1 MPVGGGTFTVQNKT
15 LPGAYYQFRASG
27 NTVSMGARGI
37 AALPLELPWG
47 PENQIYSLA
56 AGDFN
61 QLALKDLGYDPTAS
75 ELLLVREALK
85 RAKTLLIYR
94 VNSGGAKAAVTVGG
108 LSVTARYGGT
118 RGNAL
123 KAAVLANADNSANVD
138 VVTYLDGTE
147 MDRQTVAKSGGAAGL
162 KANDYVTFST
172 PATLTAAAAASLTG
186 GTNGTVNGSAY
197 TAWMNALEV
206 EDFNVLGYPGTDD
219 SVKSLVTAFV
229 KRLRDDEGKYI
240 TGVLYQHTSADS
252 IGIIS
257 VKNGV
262 KLSDGTVIT
271 GDKAVAWVT
280 GASAAAEINESLTNT
295 TYDDAVDVDIKYT
308 KGQYEAAL
316 KAGEFVFYAEKGKA
330 RVLSDIN
337 SRTTFG
343 ICPKDVLHPMY
354 DCRFY
359 ADHITEQYEMPM
371 TIQGVLRAI
380 EAVKETLEDR
390 KLRETERYRF
400 VASILDSG
408 ATPDGQIVM
417 VSVFLPLIEAVRQRQ
432 VLNRNDPVLTPI
444 FAIK

>member
-280 GASAAAEINESLTNT
+280 GASASAEVNESLTNT

-343 ICPKDVLHPMY
+343 IRKILQTE
-354 DCRFY
+354 RF
-359 ADHITEQYEMPM
+359 QYLIYSWNYGMEWSRL
-371 TIQGVLRAI
+371 IG
-380 EAVKETLEDR
+380 KS
-390 KLRETERYRF
+390 RETALANLKQQLESALLQDDRIL
-400 VASILDSG
+400 SITDLNVTDSG
-408 ATPDGQIVM
+408 RRFLT
-417 VSVFLPLIEAVRQRQ
+417 VSFTANTIFGAVGEEITAN
-432 VLNRNDPVLTPI
+432 V
-444 FAIK
+444 

>member
-206 EDFNVLGYPGTDD
+206 EDFNVLGY
-219 SVKSLVTAFV
+219 
-229 KRLRDDEGKYI
+229 
-240 TGVLYQHTSADS
+240 Q
-252 IGIIS
+252 
-257 VKNGV
+257 
-262 KLSDGTVIT
+262 
-271 GDKAVAWVT
+271 
-280 GASAAAEINESLTNT
+280 
-295 TYDDAVDVDIKYT
+295 
-308 KGQYEAAL
+308 
-316 KAGEFVFYAEKGKA
+316 
-330 RVLSDIN
+330 
-337 SRTTFG
+337 
-343 ICPKDVLHPMY
+343 
-354 DCRFY
+354 
-359 ADHITEQYEMPM
+359 
-371 TIQGVLRAI
+371 
-380 EAVKETLEDR
+380 
-390 KLRETERYRF
+390 
-400 VASILDSG
+400 SG
-408 ATPDGQIVM
+408 
-417 VSVFLPLIEAVRQRQ
+417 
-432 VLNRNDPVLTPI
+432 
-444 FAIK
+444 

>member
-1 MPVGGGTFTVQNKT
+1 MPVGGGTFTVQNKI

-147 MDRQTVAKSGGAAGL
+147 MDRQTVAKSGGAASL

-280 GASAAAEINESLTNT
+280 GASASAEVNESLTNT

-308 KGQYEAAL
+308 KGQ
-316 KAGEFVFYAEKGKA
+316 
-330 RVLSDIN
+330 
-337 SRTTFG
+337 
-343 ICPKDVLHPMY
+343 
-354 DCRFY
+354 
-359 ADHITEQYEMPM
+359 
-371 TIQGVLRAI
+371 
-380 EAVKETLEDR
+380 
-390 KLRETERYRF
+390 
-400 VASILDSG
+400 
-408 ATPDGQIVM
+408 
-417 VSVFLPLIEAVRQRQ
+417 
-432 VLNRNDPVLTPI
+432 
-444 FAIK
+444 

>member
-1 MPVGGGTFTVQNKT
+1 MPVGGGTFTVQNKI

-147 MDRQTVAKSGGAAGL
+147 MDRQTVKKSGGAVSL

-240 TGVLYQHTSADS
+240 TGVLYQHIRKILQTERFQYLIYSWNYGMEWS
-252 IGIIS
+252 RLIGKS
-257 VKNGV
+257 
-262 KLSDGTVIT
+262 
-271 GDKAVAWVT
+271 
-280 GASAAAEINESLTNT
+280 
-295 TYDDAVDVDIKYT
+295 
-308 KGQYEAAL
+308 
-316 KAGEFVFYAEKGKA
+316 
-330 RVLSDIN
+330 
-337 SRTTFG
+337 
-343 ICPKDVLHPMY
+343 
-354 DCRFY
+354 
-359 ADHITEQYEMPM
+359 
-371 TIQGVLRAI
+371 
-380 EAVKETLEDR
+380 
-390 KLRETERYRF
+390 RETALANLKQQLESALLQDDRIL
-400 VASILDSG
+400 SITDLNVTDSG
-408 ATPDGQIVM
+408 RRFLT
-417 VSVFLPLIEAVRQRQ
+417 VSFTANTIFGAVGEEITAN
-432 VLNRNDPVLTPI
+432 V
-444 FAIK
+444 

>member
-1 MPVGGGTFTVQNKT
+1 MPVGGGTFTVQNKI

-147 MDRQTVAKSGGAAGL
+147 MDRQTVKKSGGAVSL

-172 PATLTAAAAASLTG
+172 PRPPA
-186 GTNGTVNGSAY
+186 
-197 TAWMNALEV
+197 
-206 EDFNVLGYPGTDD
+206 
-219 SVKSLVTAFV
+219 
-229 KRLRDDEGKYI
+229 
-240 TGVLYQHTSADS
+240 
-252 IGIIS
+252 
-257 VKNGV
+257 
-262 KLSDGTVIT
+262 
-271 GDKAVAWVT
+271 
-280 GASAAAEINESLTNT
+280 
-295 TYDDAVDVDIKYT
+295 
-308 KGQYEAAL
+308 
-316 KAGEFVFYAEKGKA
+316 
-330 RVLSDIN
+330 
-337 SRTTFG
+337 
-343 ICPKDVLHPMY
+343 
-354 DCRFY
+354 
-359 ADHITEQYEMPM
+359 
-371 TIQGVLRAI
+371 
-380 EAVKETLEDR
+380 
-390 KLRETERYRF
+390 
-400 VASILDSG
+400 
-408 ATPDGQIVM
+408 
-417 VSVFLPLIEAVRQRQ
+417 
-432 VLNRNDPVLTPI
+432 
-444 FAIK
+444 

>member
-94 VNSGGAKAAVTVGG
+94 VNSGGAKATVTVGG
-108 LSVTARYGGT
+108 MTVTARYGGT
-118 RGNAL
+118 RGNDL

-147 MDRQTVAKSGGAAGL
+147 MDRQTVAKSGGAASL
-162 KANDYVTFST
+162 KANDYVTFSA

-206 EDFNVLGYPGTDD
+206 EDFTVLGYPGTDN

-240 TGVLYQHTSADS
+240 TGVLYQHPTADS

-295 TYDDAVDVDIKYT
+295 AYDDAVDVDIKYT
-308 KGQYEAAL
+308 KGQFEAAL

-343 ICPKDVLHPMY
+343 GGVSEDWTSNRVIRVMDGWARDFASVFSQRYLGIETNNETGRNLLK
-354 DCRFY
+354 
-359 ADHITEQYEMPM
+359 ADGVKLAKQYESIGAISNFLPDDI
-371 TIQGVLRAI
+371 TIQQGNGKRDVAAFCALQPNDSI
-380 EAVKETLEDR
+380 E
-390 KLRETERYRF
+390 KLYMF
-400 VASILDSG
+400 V
-408 ATPDGQIVM
+408 T
-417 VSVFLPLIEAVRQRQ
+417 F
-432 VLNRNDPVLTPI
+432 N
-444 FAIK
+444 